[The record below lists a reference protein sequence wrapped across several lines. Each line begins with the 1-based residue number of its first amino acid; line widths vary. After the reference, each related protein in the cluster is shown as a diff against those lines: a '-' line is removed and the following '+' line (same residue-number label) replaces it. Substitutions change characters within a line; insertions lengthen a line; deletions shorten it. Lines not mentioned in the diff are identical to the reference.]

1 MKLTAKQKK
10 DLQPY
15 VRDVVQGI
23 IDAWEAQRCIERILK
38 TSFVG
43 MNAAAEFLAV
53 SYDSGAQVTLD
64 DVQTYIDNC
73 TEEG

>member
-1 MKLTAKQKK
+1 MKLTAKQKET
-10 DLQPY
+10 LQPY

-23 IDAWEAQRCIERILK
+23 IEAWEAQRCIERILK
-38 TSFVG
+38 TSFDG

-53 SYDSGAQVTLD
+53 SYDSGDDVTLD
-64 DVQTYIDNC
+64 DVQSYIDNC